1 MTKRIFRT
9 ILLVALLVLLVCMGL
24 ITGVMYGSF
33 EENMLGELKN
43 GTSYIAAG
51 VQQNGLDYLSTL
63 PSSGNRITWVAADGT
78 VLYDSKV
85 DASTLENHSDREEIY
100 EALTGQ
106 EGESYRYSD
115 TLSEKTLY
123 YALRLDDGTVL
134 RISSTQSSLLTVL
147 WGMLQPMLLI
157 GLAAALLSGILA
169 SKLSKRIIAPIN
181 GLDLEHPE
189 SCEAYDEL
197 TPLFHKLQHQKIE
210 IQERI
215 CALRNSQNEL
225 AAITA
230 NMNEGLIVL
239 SQGGDILSINAS
251 AARLFQVS
259 GEQLQGQK
267 LIALNR
273 SDQLAQV
280 AEQALAGKPASAIL
294 ELRGRSYALY
304 ASPVPGHRGA
314 VLLVLDVT
322 EKQQAEALR
331 REFSANV
338 SHELKTPLTSIS
350 GYAEIIR
357 NGLVDPEDIPAFAGR
372 IYGEANRLLALIRD
386 IIRLSSL
393 DEGVVDSQR
402 EPVELLALCAGVCN
416 HLQAAAQKAQVS
428 LRVDGETATVFGVR
442 SILEEMVY
450 NLCDNAI
457 KYNRPQGS
465 VVVSVHK
472 KPGAILLQVTDTG
485 IGIPPE
491 HREKVFERFYRV
503 DKSHS
508 KQTGGTGLGLSIV
521 KHGAAYHN
529 ASVSLSEAPGGGTC
543 AQVRFPL

>member
-33 EENMLGELKN
+33 EENMLTELKN
-43 GTSYIAAG
+43 GADYIAAG
-51 VQQNGLDYLSTL
+51 IGQNGLTYLSTL
-63 PSSGNRITWVAADGT
+63 PSSGNRVTWVAADGT

-85 DASTLENHSDREEIY
+85 DASTLENHRDREEIY

-123 YALRLDDGTVL
+123 YAMRLDDGTVL
-134 RISSTQSSLLTVL
+134 RISSTQSSLLKVL
-147 WGMLQPMLLI
+147 WGMLQPLLLI
-157 GLAAALLSGILA
+157 GIAAALSGVLA
-169 SKLSKRIIAPIN
+169 SKLSKWIVAPIN
-181 GLDLEHPE
+181 NLDLEHPE

-197 TPLFHKLQHQKIE
+197 APLFHKLQHQKRE

-280 AEQALAGKPASAIL
+280 AEQALAGKSASAIL

-322 EKQQAEALR
+322 EKQHAEALR

-357 NGLVDPEDIPAFAGR
+357 NGLVDPEDIPVFAGR

-393 DEGVVDSQR
+393 DEGAVDSQR

-416 HLQAAAQKAQVS
+416 SLQPAAQEAQVS
-428 LRVDGETATVFGVR
+428 LRVDGETATIFGVR
-442 SILEEMVY
+442 SILEEMVF

-472 KPGAILLQVTDTG
+472 KPGAILLRVTDTG

-529 ASVSLSEAPGGGTC
+529 ASVSLSETPGGGTC
-543 AQVRFPL
+543 AEVRFPV

>member
-1 MTKRIFRT
+1 M
-9 ILLVALLVLLVCMGL
+9 
-24 ITGVMYGSF
+24 
-33 EENMLGELKN
+33 
-43 GTSYIAAG
+43 
-51 VQQNGLDYLSTL
+51 
-63 PSSGNRITWVAADGT
+63 
-78 VLYDSKV
+78 
-85 DASTLENHSDREEIY
+85 
-100 EALTGQ
+100 
-106 EGESYRYSD
+106 
-115 TLSEKTLY
+115 
-123 YALRLDDGTVL
+123 
-134 RISSTQSSLLTVL
+134 
-147 WGMLQPMLLI
+147 
-157 GLAAALLSGILA
+157 
-169 SKLSKRIIAPIN
+169 
-181 GLDLEHPE
+181 
-189 SCEAYDEL
+189 
-197 TPLFHKLQHQKIE
+197 
-210 IQERI
+210 
-215 CALRNSQNEL
+215 
-225 AAITA
+225 
-230 NMNEGLIVL
+230 
-239 SQGGDILSINAS
+239 
-251 AARLFQVS
+251 
-259 GEQLQGQK
+259 
-267 LIALNR
+267 
-273 SDQLAQV
+273 
-280 AEQALAGKPASAIL
+280 
-294 ELRGRSYALY
+294 
-304 ASPVPGHRGA
+304 
-314 VLLVLDVT
+314 
-322 EKQQAEALR
+322 
-331 REFSANV
+331 
-338 SHELKTPLTSIS
+338 
-350 GYAEIIR
+350 
-357 NGLVDPEDIPAFAGR
+357 DPEDIPAFAGR

-543 AQVRFPL
+543 AEVRFPL

>member
-1 MTKRIFRT
+1 
-9 ILLVALLVLLVCMGL
+9 
-24 ITGVMYGSF
+24 
-33 EENMLGELKN
+33 
-43 GTSYIAAG
+43 
-51 VQQNGLDYLSTL
+51 
-63 PSSGNRITWVAADGT
+63 
-78 VLYDSKV
+78 
-85 DASTLENHSDREEIY
+85 
-100 EALTGQ
+100 
-106 EGESYRYSD
+106 
-115 TLSEKTLY
+115 
-123 YALRLDDGTVL
+123 
-134 RISSTQSSLLTVL
+134 
-147 WGMLQPMLLI
+147 
-157 GLAAALLSGILA
+157 
-169 SKLSKRIIAPIN
+169 
-181 GLDLEHPE
+181 
-189 SCEAYDEL
+189 
-197 TPLFHKLQHQKIE
+197 
-210 IQERI
+210 
-215 CALRNSQNEL
+215 
-225 AAITA
+225 
-230 NMNEGLIVL
+230 MNEGLIVL

-280 AEQALAGKPASAIL
+280 AEQALAGKSASAIL

-357 NGLVDPEDIPAFAGR
+357 NGLVDPEDIPVFAGR

-393 DEGVVDSQR
+393 DEGAVDSQR

-416 HLQAAAQKAQVS
+416 SLQPAAQEAQVS
-428 LRVDGETATVFGVR
+428 LRVDGETATIFGVR
-442 SILEEMVY
+442 SILEEMVF

-472 KPGAILLQVTDTG
+472 KPGAILLRVTDTG
-485 IGIPPE
+485 IGIPP
-491 HREKVFERFYRV
+491 
-503 DKSHS
+503 
-508 KQTGGTGLGLSIV
+508 
-521 KHGAAYHN
+521 
-529 ASVSLSEAPGGGTC
+529 PGKGI
-543 AQVRFPL
+543 